1 MINNFA
7 GLKLIVSGSAVT
19 LDGTKMITVNR
30 SFQERFFTLPWKP
43 WVINKEIEVPNY
55 KPAMYKLGDT
65 LICHPTLEQE
75 LRNSL

>member
-75 LRNSL
+75 LRNIL

>member
-7 GLKLIVSGSAVT
+7 GLKLLVSTSAVT
-19 LDGTKMITVNR
+19 LDGTNIVTVNR
-30 SFQERFFTLPWKP
+30 SFRERFLTLPWKP

-55 KPAMYKLGDT
+55 VPAMYKIGNT
-65 LICHPTLEQE
+65 LVCHPSLEQE